1 MVRNYPLDPQE
12 RGTLKKKRE
21 WKSAMKK
28 KKSATKGI
36 EMRMI

>member
-28 KKSATKGI
+28 KSATKGI
-36 EMRMI
+36 EIKMI